1 MPVNRLHST
10 FSRPNTR
17 VHHVADCRLQTDDLQ
32 LDPHSRQRRISERLH
47 SCNACIAVL
56 SFKSQRRRRELI
68 RTGRTNTFGTP
79 VCQFS
84 RVLSRRCERI
94 SRLNH
99 VGAVGNISQSHDRWR
114 DFTLK
119 SGGDQWRR
127 QDLVS
132 GGARR
137 SRRRRRE
144 HRGTKGAEWSE
155 VWGAVSAPQ
164 PTTGS

>member
-1 MPVNRLHST
+1 MSPIAVCKRTICNLIRTLGGGFPS
-10 FSRPNTR
+10 
-17 VHHVADCRLQTDDLQ
+17 D
-32 LDPHSRQRRISERLH
+32 

-56 SFKSQRRRRELI
+56 IFKSQRRRRELI

-79 VCQFS
+79 VCQLS

-114 DFTLK
+114 NFTLK

-132 GGARR
+132 GGTTIEAPKARASR
-137 SRRRRRE
+137 HQRRR
-144 HRGTKGAEWSE
+144 
-155 VWGAVSAPQ
+155 VW
-164 PTTGS
+164 